1 LNSWSASGGVGN
13 SLSTPLSGTMNFAF
27 MGPGLSNTQLQSFI
41 TLINVYNRILGR

>member
-13 SLSTPLSGTMNFAF
+13 SLSTPLAGTMNFAF